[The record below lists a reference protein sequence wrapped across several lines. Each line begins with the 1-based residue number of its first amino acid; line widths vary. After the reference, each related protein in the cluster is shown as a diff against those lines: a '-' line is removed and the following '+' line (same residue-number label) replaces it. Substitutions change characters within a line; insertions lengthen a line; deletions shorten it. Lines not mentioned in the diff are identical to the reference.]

1 MTKLLNKQISMQV
14 TVWHSPEIKP
24 HNNAKIRFK
33 LKDDD
38 SIYEGLYIEQEDMF
52 FVGFDNESEH
62 FHFTWKVEK
71 WSFMEQT
78 IDVRKFK
85 KEPSAVEFLE
95 DKLMNHPYG
104 GVYFPHNTKEL
115 FEQAK
120 SIENKQREKA
130 FIEGYKN
137 RALLSN
143 LIFDEA
149 SKLFAKSLF
158 EQNQT
163 FKSE

>member
-1 MTKLLNKQISMQV
+1 MKQTAVEWLFNNLNISGG
-14 TVWHSPEIKP
+14 S
-24 HNNAKIRFK
+24 
-33 LKDDD
+33 
-38 SIYEGLYIEQEDMF
+38 EDM
-52 FVGFDNESEH
+52 
-62 FHFTWKVEK
+62 K
-71 WSFMEQT
+71 
-78 IDVRKFK
+78 
-85 KEPSAVEFLE
+85 A
-95 DKLMNHPYG
+95 
-104 GVYFPHNTKEL
+104 

-120 SIENKQREKA
+120 AMEKKQREKC

>member
-1 MTKLLNKQISMQV
+1 MTLNQNEMRQTAIEWLYDQI
-14 TVWHSPEIKP
+14 ENKR
-24 HNNAKIRFK
+24 KC
-33 LKDDD
+33 
-38 SIYEGLYIEQEDMF
+38 IYE
-52 FVGFDNESEH
+52 V
-62 FHFTWKVEK
+62 
-71 WSFMEQT
+71 
-78 IDVRKFK
+78 
-85 KEPSAVEFLE
+85 
-95 DKLMNHPYG
+95 
-104 GVYFPHNTKEL
+104 

-120 SIENKQREKA
+120 AMEKKQREKC

>member
-1 MTKLLNKQISMQV
+1 MKPTAVEYIKEKLLCDEYWYENMTFEQI
-14 TVWHSPEIKP
+14 
-24 HNNAKIRFK
+24 
-33 LKDDD
+33 
-38 SIYEGLYIEQEDMF
+38 
-52 FVGFDNESEH
+52 
-62 FHFTWKVEK
+62 
-71 WSFMEQT
+71 
-78 IDVRKFK
+78 
-85 KEPSAVEFLE
+85 
-95 DKLMNHPYG
+95 
-104 GVYFPHNTKEL
+104 

-120 SIENKQREKA
+120 AMEKKQREKC